1 MSYIKKYLVDYTF
14 FKGSLSY
21 NELSYQIG
29 GLNMY
34 QRVQE
39 MVEKIYPQL
48 VNIRRDLHQHPELGL
63 EEYRTS
69 ALVLDY
75 LKQWNIKVT
84 QLIGETAI
92 VGLIEGKQGE
102 KTIGLRAD
110 MDALPIEEKTGA
122 PYASLYPGKMHA
134 CGHDVH
140 TTILLGAAYVLKQLE
155 SEYKG
160 NVKLFF
166 QPAEETVGGAKRM
179 IEAGCMEN
187 PKVNHVLGLHVR
199 PTLNVGEVGF
209 HYGKCH
215 AASDTITLTIHGK
228 QAHGAYPQDG
238 IDAILIAAHTITALQ
253 SLVSRNL
260 SPFESAVLSLGI
272 IEGGSAGNIVCNK
285 VTVRGTLRTLEQTTR
300 AFMKKRIVEV
310 TENTAKAFGGSAD
323 VTIEEGYAPLI
334 NAHAIT
340 DSVIHTATK
349 FLGEDKIIIFEH
361 PSLGVEDFAYFAEA
375 VPSCFYSLGTSN
387 PEKGIQANLHEDTF
401 NIDEE
406 AIKIGV
412 CLQVL
417 STLHLLES

>member
-1 MSYIKKYLVDYTF
+1 
-14 FKGSLSY
+14 
-21 NELSYQIG
+21 
-29 GLNMY
+29 MY
-34 QRVQE
+34 QKVKE
-39 MVEKIYPQL
+39 MVDTIYPQL
-48 VNIRRDLHQHPELGL
+48 IAIRRDLHQHPELGL

-75 LKQWNIKVT
+75 LQQWNIKVT

-92 VGLIEGKQGE
+92 VGLIEGNPGE

-122 PYASLYPGKMHA
+122 LYASLIPGKMHA

-140 TTILLGAAYVLKQLE
+140 TTILLGASYILQQLKE
-155 SEYKG
+155 EFKG

-166 QPAEETVGGAKRM
+166 QPAEETVGGAKPM
-179 IEAGCMEN
+179 IEAGCLEH

-215 AASDTITLTIHGK
+215 AASDTIIISINGK

-238 IDAILIAAHTITALQ
+238 IDAILISAHVITALQ
-253 SLVSRNL
+253 SLISRNL
-260 SPFESAVLSLGI
+260 SPFETAVLSLGI
-272 IEGGSAGNIVCNK
+272 IEGGTAGNIVCDQ
-285 VTVRGTLRTLEQTTR
+285 VTIKGTLRTLDQTTR
-300 AFMKKRIVEV
+300 VFMKKRIIEV
-310 TENTAKAFGGSAD
+310 AENTAKAFGGSAD
-323 VTIEEGYAPLI
+323 VRIEEGYAPLI
-334 NAHAIT
+334 NAHAT
-340 DSVIHTATK
+340 RK
-349 FLGEDKIIIFEH
+349 LLGEDNVIIMEH

-375 VPSCFYSLGTSN
+375 VPSCFYNLGTSN
-387 PEKGIQANLHEDTF
+387 PHKGIQAALHENTF
-401 NIDEE
+401 DVDEE

-417 STLHLLES
+417 SALHLLEQ

>member
-1 MSYIKKYLVDYTF
+1 
-14 FKGSLSY
+14 
-21 NELSYQIG
+21 
-29 GLNMY
+29 MY

-39 MVEKIYPQL
+39 MVENIYPQL

-69 ALVLDY
+69 AVVLDY

-122 PYASLYPGKMHA
+122 PYASLYAGKMHA

-140 TTILLGAAYVLKQLE
+140 TTILLGTAYVLKQLE

-179 IEAGCMEN
+179 IEAGCLEN
-187 PKVNHVLGLHVR
+187 PKVDHVLGLHVR
-199 PTLNVGEVGF
+199 PTLDVGEVGF

-215 AASDTITLTIHGK
+215 AASDTITLTMYGK

-238 IDAILIAAHTITALQ
+238 IDAILIAAHTIIALQ

-260 SPFESAVLSLGI
+260 SPFESAVLSLGV

-285 VTVRGTLRTLEQTTR
+285 VTVRGTLRTLDQTTR

-310 TENTAKAFGGSAD
+310 TENTAKAFGGSAN
-323 VTIEEGYAPLI
+323 VTIEEGYSPLI

-340 DSVIHTATK
+340 DSVIHTATRL
-349 FLGEDKIIIFEH
+349 LGEDKIIIFEH

-387 PEKGIQANLHEDTF
+387 SEKGIQANLHEDTF
-401 NIDEE
+401 DIDEE